1 MTIRTAKEITDKLL
15 SLRDDRQRAVLM
27 RFFKTGPGEYGE
39 GDEFLGI
46 KVPTTRQVVKLA
58 DKDFPLSETE
68 LLLNSPW
75 HEVRL
80 CGLLILVKQYV
91 LLSRRTEDEAT
102 KRRND
107 IVAFYLHHADSANNW
122 DLVDTSA
129 PKILGHW
136 LMNPTVLGDPQTI
149 LDELAQSDSLW
160 RRRISMVCTLTPTQ
174 HGDPSWC
181 LRYAE
186 MHLHDRHD
194 LMQKAVGWM
203 LREMGKH
210 VSMELL
216 RSFLHQ
222 HAQEMPRTMLRY
234 AIEKFDESER
244 KRFMAPK

>member
-46 KVPTTRQVVKLA
+46 KVPTTRQVVRLA

-80 CGLLILVKQYV
+80 CGLLILVKQYE

-122 DLVDTSA
+122 DLVVNVLFSA
-129 PKILGHW
+129 IPHHPAVFQPVMWTKQKNDFPSLTYIL
-136 LMNPTVLGDPQTI
+136 I
-149 LDELAQSDSLW
+149 
-160 RRRISMVCTLTPTQ
+160 
-174 HGDPSWC
+174 
-181 LRYAE
+181 
-186 MHLHDRHD
+186 
-194 LMQKAVGWM
+194 
-203 LREMGKH
+203 
-210 VSMELL
+210 
-216 RSFLHQ
+216 
-222 HAQEMPRTMLRY
+222 
-234 AIEKFDESER
+234 
-244 KRFMAPK
+244 